1 MASVY
6 LLILKRF
13 IFFALLQGLIF
24 NNFDFY
30 DIYDPYI
37 CLVFIITFPIKVD
50 KITFMI
56 ISFIFG
62 FALDLYSNS
71 LGINTAACLSIAF
84 LRSYILNFVFGSFYD
99 PHGIKL
105 IKNYVSESTF
115 SQKLLYISAIILIH
129 HLILFSLETF
139 SFEFISLIII
149 KTVITS
155 IISLI
160 FCSTFIYIM
169 IENEK

>member
-13 IFFALLQGLIF
+13 IFFALLQVLIF

-56 ISFIFG
+56 ISFVFG
-62 FALDLYSNS
+62 FVLDMYSNS
-71 LGINTAACLSIAF
+71 LGINAAACLSIAF
-84 LRSYILNFVFGSFYD
+84 LRSYILSFVFGSFYD

-105 IKNYVSESTF
+105 IKNYVLESTF
-115 SQKLLYISAIILIH
+115 SQKFLYISSIIIIH
-129 HLILFSLETF
+129 HLFIFSLETF
-139 SFEFISLIII
+139 SFKFISLIVY
-149 KTVITS
+149 KTLLTYL
-155 IISLI
+155 ISLI
-160 FCSTFIYIM
+160 FCATFIYIM

>member
-71 LGINTAACLSIAF
+71 LGINAAACLSIAF
-84 LRSYILNFVFGSFYD
+84 LRSYILNFVFGSF
-99 PHGIKL
+99 
-105 IKNYVSESTF
+105 
-115 SQKLLYISAIILIH
+115 
-129 HLILFSLETF
+129 
-139 SFEFISLIII
+139 
-149 KTVITS
+149 
-155 IISLI
+155 
-160 FCSTFIYIM
+160 
-169 IENEK
+169 

>member
-37 CLVFIITFPIKVD
+37 CLVF
-50 KITFMI
+50 TFMI

-71 LGINTAACLSIAF
+71 LGINAAACLSIAF

-115 SQKLLYISAIILIH
+115 SQKLLYISSIILIH
-129 HLILFSLETF
+129 HLVLFSLETF
-139 SFEFISLIII
+139 SFEFISLIMF
-149 KTVITS
+149 KTLITS
-155 IISLI
+155 LISLI

>member
-13 IFFALLQGLIF
+13 IFFTLLQGLIF

-56 ISFIFG
+56 ISFVFG
-62 FALDLYSNS
+62 FVLDIYSNS
-71 LGINTAACLSIAF
+71 LGINAAACLSIAF
-84 LRSYILNFVFGSFYD
+84 LRSYILSFIFGSFYD

-105 IKNYVSESTF
+105 IKNYVLESTF
-115 SQKLLYISAIILIH
+115 SQKFLYISSIIIIH
-129 HLILFSLETF
+129 HLFIFSLETF
-139 SFEFISLIII
+139 SFKFISLIVY
-149 KTVITS
+149 KTLITYL
-155 IISLI
+155 ISLI
-160 FCSTFIYIM
+160 FCATFIYIM

>member
-6 LLILKRF
+6 LMIFKRF
-13 IFFALLQGLIF
+13 IFLVLLQGLIF
-24 NNFDFY
+24 NNFDFF
-30 DIYDPYI
+30 DTYDPYV
-37 CLVFIITFPIKVD
+37 CLVFIITFPVKIE

-56 ISFIFG
+56 FSFAFG

-84 LRSYILNFVFGSFYD
+84 LRSHILNFVFGSFYD

-115 SQKLLYISAIILIH
+115 SQKLLYISSIILIH
-129 HLILFSLETF
+129 HLVLFSLETF
-139 SFEFISLIII
+139 SFEFISLIMI
-149 KTVITS
+149 KTLITS
-155 IISLI
+155 LISLI

>member
-13 IFFALLQGLIF
+13 IFFTLLQGLIF
-24 NNFDFY
+24 NNFDFF

-37 CLVFIITFPIKVD
+37 CLVFLITFPIKVN

-71 LGINTAACLSIAF
+71 LGINAAACLSIAF

-115 SQKLLYISAIILIH
+115 SQKLLYISSIILIH
-129 HLILFSLETF
+129 HLVLFSLETF
-139 SFEFISLIII
+139 TFEFISLIMF
-149 KTVITS
+149 KTLITS
-155 IISLI
+155 LISLI

>member
-1 MASVY
+1 MVSVY
-6 LLILKRF
+6 LLIIKRF
-13 IFFALLQGLIF
+13 IFLVLLQGLIF
-24 NNFDFY
+24 NNFDFF
-30 DIYDPYI
+30 DTYDPYV
-37 CLVFIITFPIKVD
+37 CLVFIITFPVKVE

-56 ISFIFG
+56 FSFAFG

-71 LGINTAACLSIAF
+71 IGINTAACLSIAF
-84 LRSYILNFVFGSFYD
+84 LRSHILNFVFGSFYD

-115 SQKLLYISAIILIH
+115 SQKLLYISSIILIH
-129 HLILFSLETF
+129 HLVLFSLETF
-139 SFEFISLIII
+139 SFEFISLIMI
-149 KTVITS
+149 KTLITS
-155 IISLI
+155 LISLI

>member
-37 CLVFIITFPIKVD
+37 CLVFIITFPVKVN

-56 ISFIFG
+56 ISFVFG
-62 FALDLYSNS
+62 FALDLYTNT

-105 IKNYVSESTF
+105 MKNYVSESTF
-115 SQKLLYISAIILIH
+115 SQKLLYISSIILIH
-129 HLILFSLETF
+129 HLVLFSLETF
-139 SFEFISLIII
+139 SFEFISLIMF
-149 KTVITS
+149 KTLITS
-155 IISLI
+155 LISLI

>member
-1 MASVY
+1 MVSIY

-13 IFFALLQGLIF
+13 IFLVLIQGLIF
-24 NNFDFY
+24 NNFDFFE
-30 DIYDPYI
+30 IYDPYV
-37 CLVFIITFPIKVD
+37 CLVFIITFPVKVN

-56 ISFIFG
+56 ISFVFG
-62 FALDLYSNS
+62 FALDLYTNT

-105 IKNYVSESTF
+105 MKNYVIESTF
-115 SQKLLYISAIILIH
+115 SQKFLYISSIILIH

-160 FCSTFIYIM
+160 FCATFIYIM

>member
-1 MASVY
+1 MPARC
-6 LLILKRF
+6 I
-13 IFFALLQGLIF
+13 
-24 NNFDFY
+24 
-30 DIYDPYI
+30 
-37 CLVFIITFPIKVD
+37 
-50 KITFMI
+50 
-56 ISFIFG
+56 
-62 FALDLYSNS
+62 
-71 LGINTAACLSIAF
+71 
-84 LRSYILNFVFGSFYD
+84 NFVFGSFYD

-105 IKNYVSESTF
+105 MKNYVIESTF
-115 SQKLLYISAIILIH
+115 SQKFLYISSIILIH

-160 FCSTFIYIM
+160 FCATFIYIM

>member
-6 LLILKRF
+6 LMIFKRF
-13 IFFALLQGLIF
+13 IFLVLLQGLIF
-24 NNFDFY
+24 NNFDFF
-30 DIYDPYI
+30 DTYDPYV
-37 CLVFIITFPIKVD
+37 CLVFIITFPVKVE

-56 ISFIFG
+56 FSFAFG

-71 LGINTAACLSIAF
+71 IGINTAACLSIAF
-84 LRSYILNFVFGSFYD
+84 LRSHILNFVFGSFYD

-115 SQKLLYISAIILIH
+115 SQKLLYISSIILIH
-129 HLILFSLETF
+129 HLVLFSLETF
-139 SFEFISLIII
+139 SFEFISLIMI
-149 KTVITS
+149 KTLITS
-155 IISLI
+155 LISLI

>member
-1 MASVY
+1 
-6 LLILKRF
+6 
-13 IFFALLQGLIF
+13 
-24 NNFDFY
+24 
-30 DIYDPYI
+30 
-37 CLVFIITFPIKVD
+37 
-50 KITFMI
+50 MI
-56 ISFIFG
+56 ISFAFG

-105 IKNYVSESTF
+105 IKNYVLESTF
-115 SQKLLYISAIILIH
+115 SQKFLYISSIILIH
-129 HLILFSLETF
+129 HLVLFSLETF
-139 SFEFISLIII
+139 SFEFISLIMF
-149 KTVITS
+149 KTLITS
-155 IISLI
+155 LISLI

>member
-13 IFFALLQGLIF
+13 IILTLLQGLIF

-71 LGINTAACLSIAF
+71 LGINAAACLSIAF

-115 SQKLLYISAIILIH
+115 SQKLLYISSIILIH
-129 HLILFSLETF
+129 HLVLFSLETF
-139 SFEFISLIII
+139 TFEFISLIMF
-149 KTVITS
+149 KTLITS
-155 IISLI
+155 LISLI

>member
-13 IFFALLQGLIF
+13 IFLTLLQGLIF
-24 NNFDFY
+24 NNFDFF

-37 CLVFIITFPIKVD
+37 CLVFLITFPIKVN

-56 ISFIFG
+56 VSFLFG
-62 FALDLYSNS
+62 FVLDLYSNS
-71 LGINTAACLSIAF
+71 IGINAAACLSIAF
-84 LRSYILNFVFGSFYD
+84 LRSYILSFVFGSFYD

-105 IKNYVSESTF
+105 IKNYVLESTF
-115 SQKLLYISAIILIH
+115 SQKFLYLSSLILIH
-129 HLILFSLETF
+129 HFILFSLETF
-139 SFEFISLIII
+139 SIEFISLVII
-149 KTVITS
+149 KTVINS
-155 IISLI
+155 LISLI
-160 FCSTFIYIM
+160 FCTTFIYIM